1 MNDLPV
7 PTPVMKLASMTHNAS
22 TATMTFNTKV
32 MPPPCNIQPRLPPPE
47 PPPMDLVP
55 GADMD
60 SACGQPHSF
69 PMGSILDDKDIGRP
83 NLPITPFEFP
93 FDPTVDQYFDSVIAM
108 LLDLPSTMDSVTCVI
123 TNPCV
128 CGLNGDSR
136 SRVRTMPTGTDN
148 ASRQWLM
155 VAQTYVL
162 LGHCHSW
169 LIPYPFPPCQFLWR
183 LRERG
188 HPLLIAA

>member
-1 MNDLPV
+1 MNDLQVSIPV
-7 PTPVMKLASMTHNAS
+7 VKLTSMTHYAFS
-22 TATMTFNTKV
+22 GTTMFDATV
-32 MPPPCNIQPRLPPPE
+32 MPPPCNIQPCLPPPE

-93 FDPTVDQYFDSVIAM
+93 FDPTVDQYFDSVIAT
-108 LLDLPSTMDSVTCVI
+108 LLKLTSTMDSVTCVI

-128 CGLNGDSR
+128 CGLNGDS
-136 SRVRTMPTGTDN
+136 SSWVQTLPTGTGHRF
-148 ASRQWLM
+148 SSM
-155 VAQTYVL
+155 VDGGANICLTGTLSL
-162 LGHCHSW
+162 LVDTIS
-169 LIPYPFPPCQFLWR
+169 IPPMPISVAV
-183 LRERG
+183 EGAG
-188 HPLLIAA
+188 HP

>member
-1 MNDLPV
+1 
-7 PTPVMKLASMTHNAS
+7 
-22 TATMTFNTKV
+22 
-32 MPPPCNIQPRLPPPE
+32 
-47 PPPMDLVP
+47 MDLVP

-60 SACGQPHSF
+60 GKGGHPHSF
-69 PMGSILDDKDIGRP
+69 PVGSIADDKDITRP
-83 NLPITPFEFP
+83 NSPITPFEFP

-169 LIPYPFPPCQFLWR
+169 LI
-183 LRERG
+183 
-188 HPLLIAA
+188 